1 MIGTRSKIIIDTVRI
16 AEPIHSWHTVL
27 FNCNC
32 HTFDAVIE
40 QIMKAIRCPEAT
52 ASQLANVADQLGS
65 VTVFAGAKEKCE
77 AVADVLGAIGLKVDV
92 TQ

>member
-1 MIGTRSKIIIDTVRI
+1 MIGTRTKITIDTIKI
-16 AEPIHSWHTVL
+16 AKPMYSWRTVL

-40 QIMKAIRCPEAT
+40 QIMKAIRCSEHT

-65 VTVFAGAKEKCE
+65 VTVFAGDKEKCE
-77 AVADVLGAIGLKVDV
+77 SVADILGAIGLKVDV